1 MSSVDT
7 VRPVAEPTFEGSA
20 TTVQPTP
27 RREWVFESTGSSARD
42 EEPFA
47 GARGMGGSTEKPPP
61 NLDGPI
67 RLRAIVRALFR
78 AAHDETFHDG
88 MESAFSRGVC
98 LLVETEGTAAVE
110 VIGELMTE
118 SPRHS
123 EAASEALRWLG
134 WVEDRPTYAARLW
147 LIEKSLQHPSPRVR
161 DAAGIGISA
170 MADPHAI
177 PPLKAAIARETVAE
191 LRDDLK
197 QVLSEI
203 EGLDSCPT

>member
-1 MSSVDT
+1 MSGVDT
-7 VRPVAEPTFEGSA
+7 VSPVAEPTFEGSA

-27 RREWVFESTGSSARD
+27 RCEWHFESSGSSARD

-47 GARGMGGSTEKPPP
+47 GARGMGGSTAKPP
-61 NLDGPI
+61 NLEGPI
-67 RLRAIVRALFR
+67 RLRANVRALFR

-118 SPRHS
+118 SPRHW

-134 WVEDRPTYAARLW
+134 WMEDRSTYAARLW
-147 LIEKSLQHPSPRVR
+147 LLEKSLQHPSPRVR
-161 DAAGIGISA
+161 DAAGIGISSL
-170 MADPHAI
+170 ADPHAI
-177 PPLKAAIARETVAE
+177 PRVKDAIARETVAE

-197 QVLSEI
+197 KVLSEI